1 MPCLGLMVGGSSVCE
16 GAPGTLDTYWV
27 VTAKVSRMAPDTA
40 VPLETF
46 LGTVE
51 ALERWVRT
59 PGLLE
64 RPTRGQEPG
73 VLSY

>member
-1 MPCLGLMVGGSSVCE
+1 MVGGSSVCG
-16 GAPGTLDTYWV
+16 GALGTLDTYWV

-46 LGTVE
+46 LGMVE
-51 ALERWVRT
+51 ALELWVRT
-59 PGLLE
+59 PGFLE

-73 VLSY
+73 VLSC

>member
-1 MPCLGLMVGGSSVCE
+1 M
-16 GAPGTLDTYWV
+16 DTYWV

-46 LGTVE
+46 LGMVE
-51 ALERWVRT
+51 ALELWVRT
-59 PGLLE
+59 PGFLE

-73 VLSY
+73 VLSC

>member
-1 MPCLGLMVGGSSVCE
+1 MVGGSSVCG
-16 GAPGTLDTYWV
+16 GALGTLDTYWV

-46 LGTVE
+46 LGMVE
-51 ALERWVRT
+51 ALELWVRT

-73 VLSY
+73 ALSC